1 MSHLLKLG
9 TETIIVALALCA
21 TITHSEANTGSL
33 EDVSR
38 TVIGKGELEP
48 PSDLVGLPQLIE
60 VADDSPR
67 AANTDSRYDLFADVM
82 NLPGGKGKFV
92 ARLKNGQSVKVL
104 QAKKNWLKISWD
116 ESRNQGWLKK
126 SFVEGNIIHAHR

>member
-9 TETIIVALALCA
+9 IETIFVALALCA
-21 TITHSEANTGSL
+21 TITQTEANTGSL
-33 EDVSR
+33 EEVSR

-60 VADDSPR
+60 IADDSPKS
-67 AANTDSRYDLFADVM
+67 ATADSRYDLFADVM
-82 NLPGGKGKFV
+82 NLPGGKGKFI
-92 ARLKNGQSVKVL
+92 ARLKNGQSVRVL
-104 QAKKNWLKISWD
+104 QVKKYWLKISWN

-126 SFVEGNIIHAHR
+126 SFVEGNAIHAHR